1 MRPGGS
7 LISGI
12 EFMVSNLFLAIA
24 GALCSGWSKDGSSP
38 YNKNPKRIGGEDA
51 RSARYCAGGLSQ
63 LEKHYQKQL

>member
-24 GALCSGWSKDGSSP
+24 GALCSGWSKDRSGP
-38 YNKNPKRIGGEDA
+38 YKNPKRIGGGDA

-63 LEKHYQKQL
+63 LDKHHQKQL